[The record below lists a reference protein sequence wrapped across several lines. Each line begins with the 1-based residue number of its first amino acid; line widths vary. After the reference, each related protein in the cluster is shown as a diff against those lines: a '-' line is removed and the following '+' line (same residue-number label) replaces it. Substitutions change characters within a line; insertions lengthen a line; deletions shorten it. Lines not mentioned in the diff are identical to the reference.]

1 MITLYKEYSIGVKK
15 LSDAELNRENSPSG
29 QTHIGLSEKV
39 LTYLPNTPEQQ
50 EGILVVN
57 QSCSFVECAFS
68 KIGNKRST
76 KIDSQTNTPVKSVV
90 KQIRNIASND
100 KVDWYLVW
108 FALENQTPVFWLLN
122 NNSEDYS
129 GLEDIFENSQSLSV
143 YTASKEE
150 YFRLL
155 TKIRSFKKLLAIIDS
170 KYDTSHEN
178 RLIAISKEHRTFVH
192 LCLDY
197 FRMIGELDKMLPYFN
212 TKEANVP
219 VSVKKDGAYKLQN
232 MFMFADITEINTRN
246 STDNGRRWYTD
257 PFFVDGRE
265 LYLYVDWFPGK
276 DSKGK
281 DTQLMVPDFVKFVSD
296 CFGKKYVYRNAQG
309 THEMWEINN
318 PESFETIQN
327 VNGEETSDYV
337 NFKHLLEYFCA
348 HLQYVV
354 TDDKT
359 VKGYEEYLEPFIKN
373 DSFRRSGQGYKRGKI
388 QKQIEQ
394 WENYSVGKIC
404 IAVHGQGAK
413 SNASYLHWN
422 RTGHNVLANWNG
434 DAIISLKLVD
444 YLESSKE
451 RITKDTMSLDDLG
464 LYDGQEPNEN
474 LKKFYDAFVDL
485 LKSDPTMP
493 MEEDDE
499 QVQEFGDFIPRQIIF
514 YGAPGTGKS
523 HTIKKE
529 EDGGKITCIRTTFH
543 PDSDYATFVGC
554 YKPHKIKGSSNNLTY
569 EFVEQAFL
577 EAYKQAWMNPKE
589 EIALVIEEINRGNCA
604 QVFGDIFQLLDRS
617 DDGWSTYPIKA
628 DTDIAE
634 HLEELQISG
643 YTATMNKR
651 FGLDKEGND
660 RYPDRNWFGFMAL
673 PPNMSILA
681 TMNTSD
687 QSLFPID
694 SAFKRRWDWKYIKI
708 KPGKNENGEKLDWNI
723 QIEGANGEP
732 VKIIKEE
739 TKLPWWD
746 FIQKVNEIIA
756 SMTSSAD
763 KQLGYFFCKPS
774 KKANETDE
782 KPTIITADTLVGKVI
797 FYLWNDVFKDYGFE
811 DASLF
816 TYQEEKD
823 GKKMDKDLAFADFY
837 DEEGEQVNTVR
848 LVDFLK
854 KIMKWQNNNTEN
866 S

>member
-1 MITLYKEYSIGVKK
+1 MDRKNKKDFFDTFNLENEKSLMDSYLEKDIDQRKEMFYEYLKSTG
-15 LSDAELNRENSPSG
+15 LAESSCK
-29 QTHIGLSEKV
+29 QYAYTHPFHEEVIQIVQDIAHKSSLFDV
-39 LTYLPNTPEQQ
+39 
-50 EGILVVN
+50 
-57 QSCSFVECAFS
+57 
-68 KIGNKRST
+68 
-76 KIDSQTNTPVKSVV
+76 IDGWLVKSIY
-90 KQIRNIASND
+90 KQ
-100 KVDWYLVW
+100 VCP
-108 FALENQTPVFWLLN
+108 LEAN
-122 NNSEDYS
+122 
-129 GLEDIFENSQSLSV
+129 
-143 YTASKEE
+143 
-150 YFRLL
+150 
-155 TKIRSFKKLLAIIDS
+155 KKQGNAWS
-170 KYDTSHEN
+170 A
-178 RLIAISKEHRTFVH
+178 AISNYKDF
-192 LCLDY
+192 LDY
-197 FRMIGELDKMLPYFN
+197 LEVGVNSDVAKV
-212 TKEANVP
+212 NVAP
-219 VSVKKDGAYKLQN
+219 SNATIYP
-232 MFMFADITEINTRN
+232 E
-246 STDNGRRWYTD
+246 TDY
-257 PFFVDGRE
+257 
-265 LYLYVDWFPGK
+265 
-276 DSKGK
+276 
-281 DTQLMVPDFVKFVSD
+281 
-296 CFGKKYVYRNAQG
+296 
-309 THEMWEINN
+309 I
-318 PESFETIQN
+318 
-327 VNGEETSDYV
+327 

-373 DSFRRSGQGYKRGKI
+373 GSFRRSGQGYNRGKI

-394 WENYSVGKIC
+394 WENYSAGKIC
-404 IAVHGQGAK
+404 IAVYGQGAK

-434 DAIISLKLVD
+434 DAIISLKLVE
-444 YLESSKE
+444 YLEPSKE
-451 RITKDTMSLDDLG
+451 RITKDVVSLDDLG

-474 LKKFYDAFVDL
+474 LRKFYDAFVEL
-485 LKSDPTMP
+485 LKNDSTMP
-493 MEEDDE
+493 LEEPEDGPL
-499 QVQEFGDFIPRQIIF
+499 EFGDFIPRQIIY

-529 EDGGKITCIRTTFH
+529 EDVGKITCIRTTFH

-554 YKPHKIKGSSNNLTY
+554 YKPHKINGTKDLTY

-634 HLEELQISG
+634 HLEELHIPG
-643 YTATMNKR
+643 YAATMNQR

-723 QIEGANGEP
+723 QIEDANGEP
-732 VKIIKEE
+732 VKIIGEG
-739 TKLPWWD
+739 TKLPWWE
-746 FIQKVNEIIA
+746 FIPKVNVIIA

-816 TYQEEKD
+816 TYQKEVE
-823 GKKMDKDLAFADFY
+823 GKNMERDLAFADFY
-837 DEEGEQVNTVR
+837 DEEGEKVNTER
-848 LVDFLK
+848 LVDFLQRV
-854 KIMKWQNNNTEN
+854 MNWQNNKSEN
-866 S
+866 E

>member
-1 MITLYKEYSIGVKK
+1 M
-15 LSDAELNRENSPSG
+15 
-29 QTHIGLSEKV
+29 
-39 LTYLPNTPEQQ
+39 
-50 EGILVVN
+50 
-57 QSCSFVECAFS
+57 
-68 KIGNKRST
+68 
-76 KIDSQTNTPVKSVV
+76 
-90 KQIRNIASND
+90 
-100 KVDWYLVW
+100 
-108 FALENQTPVFWLLN
+108 
-122 NNSEDYS
+122 
-129 GLEDIFENSQSLSV
+129 
-143 YTASKEE
+143 
-150 YFRLL
+150 
-155 TKIRSFKKLLAIIDS
+155 
-170 KYDTSHEN
+170 
-178 RLIAISKEHRTFVH
+178 
-192 LCLDY
+192 
-197 FRMIGELDKMLPYFN
+197 MGELDRMLPYFN
-212 TKEANVP
+212 TTESNVP
-219 VSVKKDGAYKLQN
+219 ITIKKDGEYKLQN
-232 MFMFADITEINTRN
+232 IFMFTDISEINTRN

-257 PFFVDGRE
+257 PFIVDGRE

-354 TDDKT
+354 TGDKT

-373 DSFRRSGQGYKRGKI
+373 DSFRRSGQGYNRGKI

-394 WENYSVGKIC
+394 WENYSAGKIC

-434 DAIISLKLVD
+434 DAIISLKLVE
-444 YLESSKE
+444 YLEPSKE
-451 RITKDTMSLDDLG
+451 RITKDTMSLDELG

-485 LKSDPTMP
+485 LTNDSTMP
-493 MEEDDE
+493 LEEPEDGPL
-499 QVQEFGDFIPRQIIF
+499 EFGDFSPRQIIY

-529 EDGGKITCIRTTFH
+529 EDEGKITCIRTTFH

-554 YKPHKIKGSSNNLTY
+554 YKPHKIKDSQCLTY

-577 EAYKQAWMNPKE
+577 ETYKQAWMNPEK

-634 HLEELQISG
+634 HLKELRIPG
-643 YTATMNKR
+643 YAASMNKR
-651 FGLDKEGND
+651 FGLDKEGKD
-660 RYPDRNWFGFMAL
+660 RYPDRDWFGFMAL

-708 KPGKNENGEKLDWNI
+708 KKGKKENGEELGWNI
-723 QIEGANGEP
+723 QIKDANGEP
-732 VKIIKEE
+732 VKIIDEN
-739 TKLPWWD
+739 TTLSWWN

-774 KKANETDE
+774 EKANETDE

-816 TYQEEKD
+816 TYQEEKN
-823 GKKMDKDLAFADFY
+823 GKKTEKDLAFADFY

-848 LVDFLK
+848 LVDFLNR
-854 KIMKWQNNNTEN
+854 IMKWQNNNTEN
-866 S
+866 E

>member
-1 MITLYKEYSIGVKK
+1 M
-15 LSDAELNRENSPSG
+15 
-29 QTHIGLSEKV
+29 
-39 LTYLPNTPEQQ
+39 
-50 EGILVVN
+50 
-57 QSCSFVECAFS
+57 
-68 KIGNKRST
+68 
-76 KIDSQTNTPVKSVV
+76 
-90 KQIRNIASND
+90 
-100 KVDWYLVW
+100 
-108 FALENQTPVFWLLN
+108 
-122 NNSEDYS
+122 
-129 GLEDIFENSQSLSV
+129 
-143 YTASKEE
+143 
-150 YFRLL
+150 
-155 TKIRSFKKLLAIIDS
+155 LAIIDS

-197 FRMIGELDKMLPYFN
+197 FRMMGELDRMLPYFN
-212 TKEANVP
+212 TTESNVP
-219 VSVKKDGAYKLQN
+219 ITIKKDGEYKLQN
-232 MFMFADITEINTRN
+232 IFMFTDISEINTRN

-257 PFFVDGRE
+257 PFIVDGRE

-281 DTQLMVPDFVKFVSD
+281 NTQLMIPDFVKFVSD

-309 THEMWEINN
+309 THEMWENNN
-318 PESFETIQN
+318 PESFVTTQF
-327 VNGEETSDYV
+327 VNSEETSDYI

-354 TDDKT
+354 TGHET
-359 VKGYEEYLEPFIKN
+359 VKGYEEYLKPFIKN
-373 DSFRRSGQGYKRGKI
+373 DSFRKSGQGYKGDNI
-388 QKQIEQ
+388 QKQIEP
-394 WENYSVGKIC
+394 WEKYSAGKIC
-404 IAVHGQGAK
+404 IAVHGQGPK
-413 SNASYLHWN
+413 GNAAYLHWN

-434 DAIISLKLVD
+434 DAIISLRLAE
-444 YLESSKE
+444 YQESSKE
-451 RITKDTMSLDDLG
+451 RITKDTMSLDELG
-464 LYDGQEPNEN
+464 LYDGQKPNEN

-485 LKSDPTMP
+485 LKSDPNMP
-493 MEEDDE
+493 MEEGEDKPL
-499 QVQEFGDFIPRQIIF
+499 EFGDFTPRQIIY

-529 EDGGKITCIRTTFH
+529 EDEGKITCIRTTFH

-554 YKPHKIKGSSNNLTY
+554 YKPHKIKDSKDLTY

-577 EAYKQAWMNPKE
+577 EAYKQAWMNPEE

-634 HLEELQISG
+634 HLKELRIQG

-651 FGLDKEGND
+651 FGLDKEGKD
-660 RYPDRNWFGFMAL
+660 RYPDRDWFGFMAL

-708 KPGKNENGEKLDWNI
+708 KKGKKENGEELGWNI
-723 QIEGANGEP
+723 QIKDANGEP
-732 VKIIKEE
+732 VKIIDEN
-739 TKLPWWD
+739 TTLSWWN

-774 KKANETDE
+774 EKANETDE

-816 TYQEEKD
+816 TYQEEKN
-823 GKKMDKDLAFADFY
+823 GKKTEKDLAFADFY

-848 LVDFLK
+848 LVDFLNR
-854 KIMKWQNNNTEN
+854 IMKWQNNNTEN
-866 S
+866 E

>member
-1 MITLYKEYSIGVKK
+1 MAKNNDDIVRNYINRYS
-15 LSDAELNRENSPSG
+15 
-29 QTHIGLSEKV
+29 KV
-39 LTYLPNTPEQQ
+39 LSFSK
-50 EGILVVN
+50 EGIL
-57 QSCSFVECAFS
+57 ST
-68 KIGNKRST
+68 T
-76 KIDSQTNTPVKSVV
+76 KINANQIFSFMDRKNKKDFFDTFNLENEKSLMDSYLEKDIDQRKEMFYEYLKSTGLAESSCKQYAYTHPFHEEVIQIVQNIAHKSSLFDVIDGWLVKSIY
-90 KQIRNIASND
+90 KQ
-100 KVDWYLVW
+100 VCP
-108 FALENQTPVFWLLN
+108 LEAN
-122 NNSEDYS
+122 
-129 GLEDIFENSQSLSV
+129 
-143 YTASKEE
+143 
-150 YFRLL
+150 
-155 TKIRSFKKLLAIIDS
+155 KKQGNAWS
-170 KYDTSHEN
+170 A
-178 RLIAISKEHRTFVH
+178 AISNYKNF
-192 LCLDY
+192 LDY
-197 FRMIGELDKMLPYFN
+197 LEVGVNSDV
-212 TKEANVP
+212 ANVNVAP
-219 VSVKKDGAYKLQN
+219 SSATIYP
-232 MFMFADITEINTRN
+232 E
-246 STDNGRRWYTD
+246 TDY
-257 PFFVDGRE
+257 
-265 LYLYVDWFPGK
+265 
-276 DSKGK
+276 
-281 DTQLMVPDFVKFVSD
+281 
-296 CFGKKYVYRNAQG
+296 
-309 THEMWEINN
+309 I
-318 PESFETIQN
+318 
-327 VNGEETSDYV
+327 

-373 DSFRRSGQGYKRGKI
+373 GSFRRSGQGYNRGKI

-394 WENYSVGKIC
+394 WENYSAGKIC

-434 DAIISLKLVD
+434 DAIISLKLVE
-444 YLESSKE
+444 YLEPSKE
-451 RITKDTMSLDDLG
+451 RITKDVVSLDDLG

-474 LKKFYDAFVDL
+474 LRKFYDAFVEL
-485 LKSDPTMP
+485 LKNDSTMP
-493 MEEDDE
+493 LEEDEDSPL
-499 QVQEFGDFIPRQIIF
+499 EFGDFTPRQIIY

-529 EDGGKITCIRTTFH
+529 EDEGKITCIRTTFH

-554 YKPHKIKGSSNNLTY
+554 YKPHKIKDSKDLTY

-634 HLEELQISG
+634 HLEELHIPG
-643 YTATMNKR
+643 YAASMNQR
-651 FGLDKEGND
+651 FGFDKEGND
-660 RYPDRNWFGFMAL
+660 RYPNRNWFGFMAL

-723 QIEGANGEP
+723 QIEDANGEP
-732 VKIIKEE
+732 VKIIGES
-739 TKLPWWD
+739 TKLPWWE
-746 FIQKVNEIIA
+746 FIQKVNVIIA

-763 KQLGYFFCKPS
+763 KQLGYYFCKPS

-811 DASLF
+811 DALLF
-816 TYQEEKD
+816 TYQKEVE
-823 GKKMDKDLAFADFY
+823 GKNMERDLAFADFY
-837 DEEGEQVNTVR
+837 DEEGEKVNTER
-848 LVDFLK
+848 LVDFLQRV
-854 KIMKWQNNNTEN
+854 MNWQNNKSEN
-866 S
+866 E

>member
-15 LSDAELNRENSPSG
+15 LSDAELNRDNSPSG

-39 LTYLPNTPEQQ
+39 LTYLPNTPVQQ
-50 EGILVVN
+50 DGILVVN

-76 KIDSQTNTPVKSVV
+76 KIDSQTSTPVKSVV
-90 KQIRNIASND
+90 KQIRNIASNAN
-100 KVDWYLVW
+100 VEWYLVW

-122 NNSEDYS
+122 EKSEDYL

-155 TKIRSFKKLLAIIDS
+155 TKIRSFKKLLAIMDS
-170 KYDTSHEN
+170 TYDTSHEN

-197 FRMIGELDKMLPYFN
+197 FRMMGELDKMLPYFN
-212 TKEANVP
+212 TKESNVP
-219 VSVKKDGAYKLQN
+219 VSIKKDGAYKLQN

-265 LYLYVDWFPGK
+265 MYLYVDWFPGK

-354 TDDKT
+354 TGDKT
-359 VKGYEEYLEPFIKN
+359 VKGYEEYLEPFIKS
-373 DSFRRSGQGYKRGKI
+373 DSFRRSGQGYNRGKI
-388 QKQIEQ
+388 QKQIKQ
-394 WENYSVGKIC
+394 WENYSAGKIC

-434 DAIISLKLVD
+434 DAIISLKLVE
-444 YLESSKE
+444 YLEPSKE
-451 RITKDTMSLDDLG
+451 RITKDVVSLDDLG

-474 LKKFYDAFVDL
+474 LRKFYDAFVEL
-485 LKSDPTMP
+485 LKNDSTMP
-493 MEEDDE
+493 LEEPEDGPL
-499 QVQEFGDFIPRQIIF
+499 EFGDFTPRQIIY

-529 EDGGKITCIRTTFH
+529 EDEGKITCIRTTFH

-554 YKPHKIKGSSNNLTY
+554 YKPHKIKGTSNNLTY

-577 EAYKQAWMNPKE
+577 EAYKQAWMNPKK

-617 DDGWSTYPIKA
+617 GDGWSTYPIKA

-643 YTATMNKR
+643 YTATMNQR
-651 FGLDKEGND
+651 FGLDKEGCEK
-660 RYPDRNWFGFMAL
+660 YPDRNWFGFMAL

-732 VKIIKEE
+732 VKIIGEE
-739 TKLPWWD
+739 TQLSWWS

-763 KQLGYFFCKPS
+763 KQLGYFFCKPI
-774 KKANETDE
+774 KKTDE
-782 KPTIITADTLVGKVI
+782 ADERPTIITADVLVGKVI

-816 TYQEEKD
+816 TYQEEVK
-823 GKKMDKDLAFADFY
+823 GKKMERDLAFADFY
-837 DEEGEQVNTVR
+837 DEEGDKVNTER

-854 KIMKWQNNNTEN
+854 RVMNWQNNKSEN
-866 S
+866 E

>member
-1 MITLYKEYSIGVKK
+1 M
-15 LSDAELNRENSPSG
+15 
-29 QTHIGLSEKV
+29 
-39 LTYLPNTPEQQ
+39 
-50 EGILVVN
+50 
-57 QSCSFVECAFS
+57 
-68 KIGNKRST
+68 
-76 KIDSQTNTPVKSVV
+76 
-90 KQIRNIASND
+90 
-100 KVDWYLVW
+100 
-108 FALENQTPVFWLLN
+108 
-122 NNSEDYS
+122 
-129 GLEDIFENSQSLSV
+129 
-143 YTASKEE
+143 
-150 YFRLL
+150 
-155 TKIRSFKKLLAIIDS
+155 
-170 KYDTSHEN
+170 
-178 RLIAISKEHRTFVH
+178 
-192 LCLDY
+192 
-197 FRMIGELDKMLPYFN
+197 
-212 TKEANVP
+212 
-219 VSVKKDGAYKLQN
+219 
-232 MFMFADITEINTRN
+232 
-246 STDNGRRWYTD
+246 
-257 PFFVDGRE
+257 
-265 LYLYVDWFPGK
+265 YLYVDWFPGK

-327 VNGEETSDYV
+327 VNGEETSDYI

-354 TDDKT
+354 TGDET
-359 VKGYEEYLEPFIKN
+359 VKGYEEYLKPFIKN
-373 DSFRRSGQGYKRGKI
+373 DSFRKSGQGYKGDNI
-388 QKQIEQ
+388 QKQIEP
-394 WENYSVGKIC
+394 WEQYSAGRIC
-404 IAVHGQGAK
+404 IAVHGQGPK
-413 SNASYLHWN
+413 GNAAYLHWDS
-422 RTGHNVLANWNG
+422 TGHNVLANWNG
-434 DAIISLKLVD
+434 DTIISLKLVE
-444 YLESSKE
+444 YFEPSKE
-451 RITKDTMSLDDLG
+451 RITKDTMSMDELG

-474 LKKFYDAFVDL
+474 LKKFYDAFVEL
-485 LKSDPTMP
+485 LKNDSTMP
-493 MEEDDE
+493 LEEDEDSPL
-499 QVQEFGDFIPRQIIF
+499 EFGDFTPRQIIY

-529 EDGGKITCIRTTFH
+529 EDEGKITCIRTTFH

-554 YKPHKIKGSSNNLTY
+554 YKPHKINGTKDLTY

-634 HLEELQISG
+634 HLEELHIPG
-643 YTATMNKR
+643 YAASMNQR
-651 FGLDKEGND
+651 FGFDKEGND

-723 QIEGANGEP
+723 QIEDANGEP
-732 VKIIKEE
+732 VKIIGES
-739 TKLPWWD
+739 TKLPWWE
-746 FIQKVNEIIA
+746 FIQKVNVIIA

-816 TYQEEKD
+816 TYQKEVE
-823 GKKMDKDLAFADFY
+823 GKNMERDLAFADFY
-837 DEEGEQVNTVR
+837 DEEGEKVNTER
-848 LVDFLK
+848 LVDFLQRV
-854 KIMKWQNNNTEN
+854 MNWQNNKSEN
-866 S
+866 E

>member
-1 MITLYKEYSIGVKK
+1 
-15 LSDAELNRENSPSG
+15 
-29 QTHIGLSEKV
+29 
-39 LTYLPNTPEQQ
+39 
-50 EGILVVN
+50 
-57 QSCSFVECAFS
+57 
-68 KIGNKRST
+68 
-76 KIDSQTNTPVKSVV
+76 
-90 KQIRNIASND
+90 
-100 KVDWYLVW
+100 
-108 FALENQTPVFWLLN
+108 
-122 NNSEDYS
+122 
-129 GLEDIFENSQSLSV
+129 
-143 YTASKEE
+143 
-150 YFRLL
+150 
-155 TKIRSFKKLLAIIDS
+155 
-170 KYDTSHEN
+170 
-178 RLIAISKEHRTFVH
+178 
-192 LCLDY
+192 
-197 FRMIGELDKMLPYFN
+197 
-212 TKEANVP
+212 
-219 VSVKKDGAYKLQN
+219 
-232 MFMFADITEINTRN
+232 
-246 STDNGRRWYTD
+246 
-257 PFFVDGRE
+257 
-265 LYLYVDWFPGK
+265 
-276 DSKGK
+276 
-281 DTQLMVPDFVKFVSD
+281 
-296 CFGKKYVYRNAQG
+296 
-309 THEMWEINN
+309 MWEINN
-318 PESFETIQN
+318 PESFEIIQN

-337 NFKHLLEYFCA
+337 KFKHLLEYFCA

-354 TDDKT
+354 TGDET
-359 VKGYEEYLEPFIKN
+359 VKGYEEYLKPFVEN
-373 DSFRRSGQGYKRGKI
+373 DSFRKSGQGYNGGNI
-388 QKQIEQ
+388 QKQIEP
-394 WENYSVGKIC
+394 WEQYSAGRIC
-404 IAVHGQGAK
+404 IAVHGQGPK
-413 SNASYLHWN
+413 GNAAYLHWDS
-422 RTGHNVLANWNG
+422 TGHNVLANWNG
-434 DAIISLKLVD
+434 DTIISLKLVE
-444 YLESSKE
+444 YLEPSKE
-451 RITKDTMSLDDLG
+451 RITKDVVSLDDLG

-474 LKKFYDAFVDL
+474 LRKFYDAFVEL
-485 LKSDPTMP
+485 LKNDSTMP
-493 MEEDDE
+493 LEEPEDGPL
-499 QVQEFGDFIPRQIIF
+499 EFGDFTPRQIIF

-529 EDGGKITCIRTTFH
+529 EDEGKITCIRTTFH

-554 YKPHKIKGSSNNLTY
+554 YKPHKIKGTNDLTY

-617 DDGWSTYPIKA
+617 GDGWSTYPIKA

-634 HLEELQISG
+634 HLKELRIPG
-643 YTATMNKR
+643 YAATMNKR

-660 RYPDRNWFGFMAL
+660 RYPDRDWFGFMAL
-673 PPNMSILA
+673 PTNMSILA

-708 KPGKNENGEKLDWNI
+708 KPGKDKDGKKLDWNI
-723 QIEGANGEP
+723 QIEGVNGEP

-866 S
+866 E

>member
-15 LSDAELNRENSPSG
+15 LSDAELNRDNSPSG

-39 LTYLPNTPEQQ
+39 LTYLPNTPVQQ
-50 EGILVVN
+50 DGILVVN

-76 KIDSQTNTPVKSVV
+76 KIDSQTSTPVKSVV
-90 KQIRNIASND
+90 KQIRNIASNAN
-100 KVDWYLVW
+100 VGWYLVW

-122 NNSEDYS
+122 EKSEDYL

-170 KYDTSHEN
+170 TYDTSHEN

-197 FRMIGELDKMLPYFN
+197 FRMMGELDKMLPYFN
-212 TKEANVP
+212 TKESNVP
-219 VSVKKDGAYKLQN
+219 VSIKKDGAYKLQN

-265 LYLYVDWFPGK
+265 MYLYVDWFPGK

-354 TDDKT
+354 TGDKT

-373 DSFRRSGQGYKRGKI
+373 DSFRRSGQGYNRGKI

-394 WENYSVGKIC
+394 WENYSAGKIC

-434 DAIISLKLVD
+434 DAIISLKLVE
-444 YLESSKE
+444 YLEPSKE
-451 RITKDTMSLDDLG
+451 RITKDVVSLDDLG

-474 LKKFYDAFVDL
+474 LRKFYDAFVEL
-485 LKSDPTMP
+485 LKNDSTMP
-493 MEEDDE
+493 LEEPEDGPL
-499 QVQEFGDFIPRQIIF
+499 EFGDFTPRQIIY

-529 EDGGKITCIRTTFH
+529 EDEGKITCIRTTFH

-554 YKPHKIKGSSNNLTY
+554 YKPHKIKGTSNNLTY

-577 EAYKQAWMNPKE
+577 EAYKQAWMNPKK

-617 DDGWSTYPIKA
+617 EDGWSTYPIKA

-643 YTATMNKR
+643 YTATMNQR
-651 FGLDKEGND
+651 FGLDKEGCEK
-660 RYPDRNWFGFMAL
+660 YPDRDWFGFMAL

-732 VKIIKEE
+732 VKIIGEE
-739 TKLPWWD
+739 TQLSWWS

-763 KQLGYFFCKPS
+763 KQLGYFFCKPI
-774 KKANETDE
+774 KKTDE
-782 KPTIITADTLVGKVI
+782 ADERPTIITADVLVGKVI

-816 TYQEEKD
+816 TYQEEVK
-823 GKKMDKDLAFADFY
+823 GKKMERDMAFADFY
-837 DEEGEQVNTVR
+837 DEEGDKVNTER

-854 KIMKWQNNNTEN
+854 RVMNWQNNKSEN
-866 S
+866 E

>member
-1 MITLYKEYSIGVKK
+1 M
-15 LSDAELNRENSPSG
+15 
-29 QTHIGLSEKV
+29 
-39 LTYLPNTPEQQ
+39 
-50 EGILVVN
+50 
-57 QSCSFVECAFS
+57 
-68 KIGNKRST
+68 
-76 KIDSQTNTPVKSVV
+76 
-90 KQIRNIASND
+90 
-100 KVDWYLVW
+100 
-108 FALENQTPVFWLLN
+108 LLN
-122 NNSEDYS
+122 NKSEDYS

-197 FRMIGELDKMLPYFN
+197 FRMMGELDRMLPYFN
-212 TKEANVP
+212 TTESNVP
-219 VSVKKDGAYKLQN
+219 ITIKKDGEYKLQN
-232 MFMFADITEINTRN
+232 IFMFTDISEINTRN

-257 PFFVDGRE
+257 PFIVDGRE

-354 TDDKT
+354 TGDKT

-373 DSFRRSGQGYKRGKI
+373 DSFRKSGQGYKGGNI
-388 QKQIEQ
+388 QKQVEPWEQ
-394 WENYSVGKIC
+394 YSAGRIC
-404 IAVHGQGAK
+404 IAVHGQGPKGHA
-413 SNASYLHWN
+413 AYLHWDK
-422 RTGHNVLANWNG
+422 TGHNVLANWNG
-434 DAIISLKLVD
+434 DTIISLKLVE
-444 YLESSKE
+444 YQESSKE
-451 RITKDTMSLDDLG
+451 RIPKDTMSLDELG

-485 LKSDPTMP
+485 LKSDPNMP
-493 MEEDDE
+493 MEEPEDNPL
-499 QVQEFGDFIPRQIIF
+499 EFGDFTPRQIIY

-529 EDGGKITCIRTTFH
+529 EDEGKITCIRTTFH

-554 YKPHKIKGSSNNLTY
+554 YKPHKIKDSQCLTY

-577 EAYKQAWMNPKE
+577 EAYKQAWMNPEE

-634 HLEELQISG
+634 HLKELRIQG

-651 FGLDKEGND
+651 FGLDKEGKD
-660 RYPDRNWFGFMAL
+660 RYPDRDWFGFMAL

-708 KPGKNENGEKLDWNI
+708 KKGKKENGEELGWNI
-723 QIEGANGEP
+723 QIKDANGEP
-732 VKIIKEE
+732 VKIIDEN
-739 TKLPWWD
+739 TTLSWWN

-774 KKANETDE
+774 EKANETDE

-816 TYQEEKD
+816 TYQEEKN
-823 GKKMDKDLAFADFY
+823 GKKTEKDLAFADFY

-848 LVDFLK
+848 LVDFLNR
-854 KIMKWQNNNTEN
+854 IMKWQNNNTEN
-866 S
+866 E

>member
-1 MITLYKEYSIGVKK
+1 M
-15 LSDAELNRENSPSG
+15 
-29 QTHIGLSEKV
+29 
-39 LTYLPNTPEQQ
+39 
-50 EGILVVN
+50 
-57 QSCSFVECAFS
+57 
-68 KIGNKRST
+68 
-76 KIDSQTNTPVKSVV
+76 
-90 KQIRNIASND
+90 
-100 KVDWYLVW
+100 
-108 FALENQTPVFWLLN
+108 
-122 NNSEDYS
+122 
-129 GLEDIFENSQSLSV
+129 
-143 YTASKEE
+143 
-150 YFRLL
+150 
-155 TKIRSFKKLLAIIDS
+155 
-170 KYDTSHEN
+170 
-178 RLIAISKEHRTFVH
+178 
-192 LCLDY
+192 
-197 FRMIGELDKMLPYFN
+197 MGELDKMLPYFN
-212 TKEANVP
+212 TKESNVP
-219 VSVKKDGAYKLQN
+219 VSIKKDDAYKLQN

-246 STDNGRRWYTD
+246 STNNGRRWYTD
-257 PFFVDGRE
+257 PFYVDGRE

-318 PESFETIQN
+318 PESFEIIQN

-337 NFKHLLEYFCA
+337 KFKHLLEYFCA

-354 TDDKT
+354 TGDET
-359 VKGYEEYLEPFIKN
+359 VKGYEEYLKSFVEN
-373 DSFRRSGQGYKRGKI
+373 DSFRKSGQGYKGGHI
-388 QKQIEQ
+388 QKQIEP
-394 WENYSVGKIC
+394 WEQYSAGRIC
-404 IAVHGQGAK
+404 IAVHGQGPK
-413 SNASYLHWN
+413 GNAAYLHWDS
-422 RTGHNVLANWNG
+422 TGHNVLANWNG
-434 DAIISLKLVD
+434 DTIISLKLVE
-444 YLESSKE
+444 YLEPSKE
-451 RITKDTMSLDDLG
+451 RITKDVVSLDDLG

-474 LKKFYDAFVDL
+474 LRKFYDAFVEL
-485 LKSDPTMP
+485 LKNDSTMP
-493 MEEDDE
+493 LEEPE
-499 QVQEFGDFIPRQIIF
+499 AGPLEFGEFTPRQIIY

-529 EDGGKITCIRTTFH
+529 EDEGKITCIRTTFH

-554 YKPHKIKGSSNNLTY
+554 YKPHKIKGTNDLTY

-617 DDGWSTYPIKA
+617 GDGWSTYPIKA

-634 HLEELQISG
+634 HLKELRILG
-643 YTATMNKR
+643 YAATMNKR

-660 RYPDRNWFGFMAL
+660 RYPDRDWFGFMAL

-708 KPGKNENGEKLDWNI
+708 KPGKDKDGKKLDWNI
-723 QIEGANGEP
+723 QIEGVNGEP

-739 TKLPWWD
+739 TKLSWWD

-823 GKKMDKDLAFADFY
+823 GKKMEKDLAFADFY

-848 LVDFLK
+848 LVDFLR
-854 KIMKWQNNNTEN
+854 KIMDWQNNNTEN

>member
-1 MITLYKEYSIGVKK
+1 M
-15 LSDAELNRENSPSG
+15 NRDNSPSG

-39 LTYLPNTPEQQ
+39 LTYLPNTPVQQ
-50 EGILVVN
+50 DGILVVN

-76 KIDSQTNTPVKSVV
+76 KIDSQTSTPVKSVV
-90 KQIRNIASND
+90 KQIRNIASNAN
-100 KVDWYLVW
+100 VEWYLVW

-122 NNSEDYS
+122 EKSEDYL

-155 TKIRSFKKLLAIIDS
+155 TKIRSFKKLLAIMDS
-170 KYDTSHEN
+170 TYDTSHEN

-197 FRMIGELDKMLPYFN
+197 FRMMGELDKMLPYFN
-212 TKEANVP
+212 TKESNVP
-219 VSVKKDGAYKLQN
+219 VSIKKDGAYKLQN

-265 LYLYVDWFPGK
+265 MYLYVDWFPGK

-354 TDDKT
+354 TGDKT
-359 VKGYEEYLEPFIKN
+359 VKGYEEYLEPFIKS
-373 DSFRRSGQGYKRGKI
+373 DSFRRSGQGYNRGKI
-388 QKQIEQ
+388 QKQIKQ
-394 WENYSVGKIC
+394 WENYSAGKIC

-434 DAIISLKLVD
+434 DAIISLKLVE
-444 YLESSKE
+444 YLEPSKE
-451 RITKDTMSLDDLG
+451 RITKDVVSLDDLG

-474 LKKFYDAFVDL
+474 LRKFYDAFVEL
-485 LKSDPTMP
+485 LKNDSTMP
-493 MEEDDE
+493 LEEPEDGPL
-499 QVQEFGDFIPRQIIF
+499 EFGDFTPRQIIY

-529 EDGGKITCIRTTFH
+529 EDEGKITCIRTTFH

-554 YKPHKIKGSSNNLTY
+554 YKPHKIKGTSNNLTY

-577 EAYKQAWMNPKE
+577 EAYKQAWMNPKK

-617 DDGWSTYPIKA
+617 GDGWSTYPIKA

-643 YTATMNKR
+643 YTATMNQR
-651 FGLDKEGND
+651 FGLDKEGCEK
-660 RYPDRNWFGFMAL
+660 YPDRNWFGFMAL

-732 VKIIKEE
+732 VKIIGEE
-739 TKLPWWD
+739 TQLSWWS

-763 KQLGYFFCKPS
+763 KQLGYFFCKPI
-774 KKANETDE
+774 KKTDE
-782 KPTIITADTLVGKVI
+782 ADERPTIITADVLVGKVI

-816 TYQEEKD
+816 TYQEEVK
-823 GKKMDKDLAFADFY
+823 GKKMERDLAFADFY
-837 DEEGEQVNTVR
+837 DEEGDKVNTER

-854 KIMKWQNNNTEN
+854 RVMNWQNNKSEN
-866 S
+866 E

>member
-1 MITLYKEYSIGVKK
+1 MSKHPGCDYATAYHNCFHDEAKNNDDIVRNYINRYS
-15 LSDAELNRENSPSG
+15 
-29 QTHIGLSEKV
+29 KV
-39 LTYLPNTPEQQ
+39 L
-50 EGILVVN
+50 
-57 QSCSFVECAFS
+57 SFS
-68 KIGNKRST
+68 KEGTLSTT
-76 KIDSQTNTPVKSVV
+76 KINAKQIFSFMDRKNKKDFFDTFSLENEKCLMDSYLEKDIDKKKEMFYEYLKSTGLAESSCKQYAFCHPFHEEVIQIVQNVAHKSSLFDVIDGWLVKSIY
-90 KQIRNIASND
+90 KQVCPLEANKKQGNAWSATISNYKNFLDYLEVGVNSDVAKAKVISND
-100 KVDWYLVW
+100 
-108 FALENQTPVFWLLN
+108 
-122 NNSEDYS
+122 
-129 GLEDIFENSQSLSV
+129 
-143 YTASKEE
+143 
-150 YFRLL
+150 
-155 TKIRSFKKLLAIIDS
+155 IID
-170 KYDTSHEN
+170 Y
-178 RLIAISKEHRTFVH
+178 
-192 LCLDY
+192 
-197 FRMIGELDKMLPYFN
+197 
-212 TKEANVP
+212 
-219 VSVKKDGAYKLQN
+219 
-232 MFMFADITEINTRN
+232 
-246 STDNGRRWYTD
+246 
-257 PFFVDGRE
+257 
-265 LYLYVDWFPGK
+265 
-276 DSKGK
+276 
-281 DTQLMVPDFVKFVSD
+281 PD
-296 CFGKKYVYRNAQG
+296 A
-309 THEMWEINN
+309 
-318 PESFETIQN
+318 
-327 VNGEETSDYV
+327 DYV

-354 TDDKT
+354 TGDKT

-373 DSFRRSGQGYKRGKI
+373 DSFRRSGQGYNGGKI

-394 WENYSVGKIC
+394 WENYSAGTIC

-444 YLESSKE
+444 YLEPSKE
-451 RITKDTMSLDDLG
+451 RISKDTMSLDDLG

-493 MEEDDE
+493 IEEDE
-499 QVQEFGDFIPRQIIF
+499 EKALEFGDFAPRQIIY

-529 EDGGKITCIRTTFH
+529 EDEGKITCIRTTFH

-554 YKPHKIKGSSNNLTY
+554 YKPHKIKGTNDLTY

-634 HLEELQISG
+634 HLKELHIPG
-643 YTATMNKR
+643 YAATMKLR

-660 RYPDRNWFGFMAL
+660 RYPDRDWFGFMAL

-708 KPGKNENGEKLDWNI
+708 KKGKDKNGKELGWNI
-723 QIEGANGEP
+723 QIEDANGEP

-739 TKLPWWD
+739 TKLPWWN

-782 KPTIITADTLVGKVI
+782 IPTIITADTLVGKVI

-816 TYQEEKD
+816 TYQEEKN
-823 GKKMDKDLAFADFY
+823 GKKTEKDLAFADFY
-837 DEEGEQVNTVR
+837 DEEGELVNTER
-848 LVDFLK
+848 LVDFLR
-854 KIMKWQNNNTEN
+854 KIMDWQNNNTEN
-866 S
+866 

>member
-1 MITLYKEYSIGVKK
+1 M
-15 LSDAELNRENSPSG
+15 
-29 QTHIGLSEKV
+29 
-39 LTYLPNTPEQQ
+39 
-50 EGILVVN
+50 
-57 QSCSFVECAFS
+57 
-68 KIGNKRST
+68 
-76 KIDSQTNTPVKSVV
+76 
-90 KQIRNIASND
+90 
-100 KVDWYLVW
+100 
-108 FALENQTPVFWLLN
+108 
-122 NNSEDYS
+122 
-129 GLEDIFENSQSLSV
+129 
-143 YTASKEE
+143 
-150 YFRLL
+150 
-155 TKIRSFKKLLAIIDS
+155 LAIIDS

-197 FRMIGELDKMLPYFN
+197 FRMMGELDRMLPYFN
-212 TKEANVP
+212 TTESNVP
-219 VSVKKDGAYKLQN
+219 ITIKKDGEYKLQN
-232 MFMFADITEINTRN
+232 IFMFTDISEINTRN

-257 PFFVDGRE
+257 PFIVDGRE

-354 TDDKT
+354 TGDKT

-373 DSFRRSGQGYKRGKI
+373 DSFRRSGQGYNRGKI

-394 WENYSVGKIC
+394 WENYSAGKIC

-434 DAIISLKLVD
+434 DAIISLKLVE
-444 YLESSKE
+444 YLEPSKE
-451 RITKDTMSLDDLG
+451 RITKDTMSLDELG

-485 LKSDPTMP
+485 LTNDSTMP
-493 MEEDDE
+493 LEEPEDGPL
-499 QVQEFGDFIPRQIIF
+499 EFGDFSPRQIIY

-529 EDGGKITCIRTTFH
+529 EDEGKITCIRTTFH

-554 YKPHKIKGSSNNLTY
+554 YKPHKIKDSQCLTY

-577 EAYKQAWMNPKE
+577 ETYKQAWMNPEK

-634 HLEELQISG
+634 HLKELRIPG
-643 YTATMNKR
+643 YAASMNKR
-651 FGLDKEGND
+651 FGLDKEGKD
-660 RYPDRNWFGFMAL
+660 RYPDRDWFGFMAL

-708 KPGKNENGEKLDWNI
+708 KKGKKENGEELGWNI
-723 QIEGANGEP
+723 QIKDANGEP
-732 VKIIKEE
+732 VKIIDEN
-739 TKLPWWD
+739 TTLSWWN

-774 KKANETDE
+774 EKANETDE

-816 TYQEEKD
+816 TYQEENN
-823 GKKMDKDLAFADFY
+823 GKKTEKDLAFADFY

-848 LVDFLK
+848 LVDFLNR
-854 KIMKWQNNNTEN
+854 IMKWQNNNTEN
-866 S
+866 E